1 MTSLL
6 TIKLRRDL
14 RATWTRVVLMVVAI
28 AVSLTAFSAVLYAW
42 TAIARETEQA
52 YLSTE
57 PASATIRFGPAV
69 GADQMAAIVA
79 ETRDLPGVI
88 EATGRTQFTRHIAV
102 NGQQR
107 QLQLQVFV
115 AAPDDPMRMANFEVK
130 DGAWPPRSGEIF
142 IGGDSLELLDVRVG
156 DTVTLATA
164 GGEPAELRVTDTVY
178 DPSLAPA
185 SQEQTGRGYLSTA
198 SLAAIGESAV
208 LDQLKLQI
216 ADQPGSTAPSRDR
229 NAIVDV
235 AEEVGEWLQQEHGL
249 AIQEIQVPEPY
260 AHPHQGQAD
269 ALLSAMLIGAGSAL
283 LLSTIL
289 VANMLAGLFTQ
300 QIPQIGI
307 MKAIGGRSGRIGRL
321 FLAMILTIAGAA
333 TVLALPA
340 GIMAGRAFVPGVFGF
355 LGVEAASSAPAWW
368 TYLVVLAAGLALPV
382 SMALLPL
389 VRTSR
394 TTVRAAID
402 HHGGGSQP
410 RMGTGVLARLGRL
423 SGLDRGLL
431 LALRNTIRR
440 PARFLLSVGL
450 LASAGMMF
458 IAGVSA
464 RDGMQAVA
472 DESNDQLRWDVT
484 VQLAGTAPVAD
495 LIRVVEQLPQAER
508 VEGWTTASATV
519 SEPGQL
525 PISRTYPDQGHGRFT
540 VTAIPAETTMFAPPT
555 LREGRWLEPG
565 ETGAIVL
572 NQVTLANADADLRT
586 GDTVDLSLG
595 RGANTT
601 WRIVGIA
608 EERSAASRGYVT
620 AEGLA
625 AATGQPLAANSLR
638 IAIGQ
643 HDEQS
648 RVAFAGVVD
657 EVLTGA
663 GVEVRSAESV
673 ARTEAVTGGH
683 LEPILVILLVTAV
696 PMGVIG
702 CIGLASTMGANVLE
716 RIREFGIMHAI
727 GAPPKTVRRIVVA
740 EGVLVAL
747 ASCLLA
753 VLPAI
758 GMTAAINTVVGN
770 TFMYTPL
777 PFRISLPA
785 AGIWTVL
792 VILGAMLATDA
803 AATRASRITVREALS
818 YL

>member
-6 TIKLRRDL
+6 TVKLRRDL

-42 TAIARETEQA
+42 TAIARETEHA

-69 GADQMAAIVA
+69 DAEQMAALVREA
-79 ETRDLPGVI
+79 RDLPNVI
-88 EATGRTQFTRHIAV
+88 EATGRSQFTTDIAV

-107 QLQLQVFV
+107 QLQLLVFV
-115 AAPDDPMRMANFEVK
+115 AAPDDPMRMANFEVN
-130 DGAWPPRSGEIF
+130 DGTWPPCSGQIF
-142 IGGDSLELLDVRVG
+142 IAGDSLDLLDVRVG
-156 DTVTLATA
+156 DTVTLVNA
-164 GGEPAELRVTDTVY
+164 GGEPADLRVTNTVY

-185 SQEQTGRGYLSTA
+185 SQEQTGRAYLSTA
-198 SLAAIGESAV
+198 SLAIVGESAV
-208 LDQLKLQI
+208 LDQLKVQI
-216 ADQPGSTAPSRDR
+216 ADRPASMVPSRDR
-229 NAIVDV
+229 DAIGAV
-235 AEEVGEWLQQEHGL
+235 AAEIGEWLQEEHGL
-249 AIQEIQVPEPY
+249 AIEEIQVPKPY
-260 AHPHQGQAD
+260 AHPHKGQAD
-269 ALLSAMLIGAGSAL
+269 ALLGAMLIGAGSAL

-289 VANMLAGLFTQ
+289 VANMLAGLFAQ

-307 MKAIGGRSGRIGRL
+307 MKAIGGSSGRIGRL
-321 FLAMILTIAGAA
+321 YLAMILTIACAA

-340 GIMAGRAFVPGVFGF
+340 GILAGRAFVPSVFGF
-355 LGVEAASSAPAWW
+355 LGIEADSSAPAWW
-368 TYLVVLAAGLALPV
+368 TYSVVLAAGLALPV
-382 SMALLPL
+382 SMALVPL

-402 HHGGGSQP
+402 HHGGGTQP
-410 RMGTGVLARLGRL
+410 RTSTGVLARLGRIRA
-423 SGLDRGLL
+423 LDRGLL
-431 LALRNTIRR
+431 VALRNTIRR
-440 PARFLLSVGL
+440 PARSLLSVGL

-472 DESNDQLRWDVT
+472 DETNDQLRWDVT
-484 VQLAGTAPVAD
+484 VQLAGAVPVAD

-508 VEGWTTASATV
+508 VEGWTITAASV

-540 VTAIPAETTMFAPPT
+540 VTAIPAETTMFASPT
-555 LREGRWLEPG
+555 LREGRWLETG

-586 GDTVDLSLG
+586 GDAVDLSLG
-595 RGANTT
+595 DSRTT

-620 AEGLA
+620 AAGLA

-638 IAIGQ
+638 IATGQ
-643 HDEQS
+643 HDEPS
-648 RVAFAGVVD
+648 RIAVARAVD
-657 EVLTGA
+657 QLLTGA

-673 ARTEAVTGGH
+673 GRMEAVTAGH
-683 LEPILVILLVTAV
+683 LEPILVILLVTAL

-702 CIGLASTMGANVLE
+702 CIGLASTMSANVLE
-716 RIREFGIMHAI
+716 RTREFGIMHAI
-727 GAPPKTVRRIVVA
+727 GALPKAVRRIVVA

-747 ASCLLA
+747 ASCLVA

-758 GMTAAINTVVGN
+758 GMTAAINAVVGN
-770 TFMYTPL
+770 AFMFKPL
-777 PFRISLPA
+777 PFRISFLA

-792 VILGAMLATDA
+792 VVLGAMLATDA